1 MTSEMFLSQQPYK
14 LNLLSHSKNS
24 IMKKVKYL
32 FLLCLFASMSCET
45 NFDNEN
51 SPTEDQVLSTPNGLT
66 GLIVGIQSQFT
77 LGGASGLYTNITAS
91 GLSTGELRVLNA
103 GNADIAQISNGGTNI
118 APSNT
123 VITNLWTNTVLVR
136 NNADK
141 LIRGSESIS
150 DPDFSNGIRIFG
162 LFYKA
167 LAISTTAQFWESLPV
182 ETGINQSFVTRLEAL
197 SQASSNVDEA
207 LSLLGGGSLSSAI
220 TAKTGTNINMNNSL
234 RALSA
239 RINIMLGNYEK
250 ALSMATSVD
259 LNSKSVFLFS
269 SVSQNPIFRSSLTT
283 NNVYDVNADFGL
295 TGTLA
300 PNSNDERIS
309 FYLTANAANGKG
321 FFKSDS
327 ESIPVYLPGEMLLI
341 KAEALAKTNQLTLA
355 VDELNKVLTKTA
367 TQDVFGLGANL
378 PAYSGAMT
386 QEAILIEIYRN
397 RAIELYMTGMKLED
411 SRRFNRPGPN
421 DANKE
426 RTRNFYPYPNAERD
440 SNPNTPPDPAI

>member
-1 MTSEMFLSQQPYK
+1 
-14 LNLLSHSKNS
+14 
-24 IMKKVKYL
+24 MKKVKYL

>member
-1 MTSEMFLSQQPYK
+1 MFLSQQPYK

>member
-1 MTSEMFLSQQPYK
+1 
-14 LNLLSHSKNS
+14 
-24 IMKKVKYL
+24 MKKVKILILIVL
-32 FLLCLFASMSCET
+32 FVSAGCET

-66 GLIVGIQSQFT
+66 GLIVGIQSQYT
-77 LGGASGLYTNITAS
+77 LGGAGGLYTNITAS

-118 APSNT
+118 APSNA
-123 VITNLWTNTVLVR
+123 VITNLWTNTVLMR
-136 NNADK
+136 NNAEK
-141 LIRGSESIS
+141 LIAGSESIS
-150 DPDFSNGIRIFG
+150 EPEFSKGVRIFG
-162 LFYKA
+162 LFYRA
-167 LAISTTAQFWESLPV
+167 LAISVTTQFWESLPV
-182 ETGINQSFVTRLEAL
+182 ETGEDQSFVSRAEAL
-197 SQASSNVDEA
+197 AQASSNIDEA
-207 LSLLGGGSLSSAI
+207 LSLLGGGTLSTAI
-220 TAKTGTNINMNNSL
+220 TSKTGTNINMNNSL

-239 RINIMLGNYEK
+239 RVNIMLGNYDK

-259 LNSKSVFLFS
+259 LTSKSVFLFDA
-269 SVSQNPIFRSSLTT
+269 VSQNPVFRSSLTT

-295 TGTLA
+295 TGSLT
-300 PNSNDERIS
+300 PDPNDERIP

-321 FFKSDS
+321 FFRSDS

-367 TQDVFGLGANL
+367 AEDAFGLGANL
-378 PAYSGAMT
+378 PAYSGPMT
-386 QEAILIEIYRN
+386 QDAILLEIYKN

-421 DANKE
+421 DTDKE
-426 RTRNFYPYPNAERD
+426 RTRNFYPYPNSERD